1 MSGGKGG
8 QTETT
13 STGSQTGTST
23 TQLDPILRQAAIEN
37 LNLANEVGSLGY
49 IPYQGPTVAGFSQ
62 PQVSAMQN
70 TDAAARAFGLPGGS
84 VLGQSIASGGQ
95 PTSVA
100 GFNYGQSVPGMG
112 GNAYSPYQAY
122 MAALQNI
129 PQGQADFIKQFF
141 IDPTTGAAPTRGMTQ
156 YDPMSQPVM
165 QQAAAPAAP
174 AAYSAPA
181 SSNGDRSR
189 QENAAFGNSMPYEG
203 NSRSG
208 DTAGS
213 FLGGIANSV
222 INSKN
227 PAGAIA
233 RAVASATVGG
243 GNPAGRGAVISSKA
257 PPSRPSGLSTKGK
270 AAPK

>member
-13 STGSQTGTST
+13 STGSQNSTST

-37 LNLANEVGSLGY
+37 LNLANDVGSLGY

-141 IDPTTGAAPTRGMTQ
+141 IDPTTGAAPTRALAR
-156 YDPMSQPVM
+156 YDPMSQPVI

-181 SSNGDRSR
+181 SSNDDRSR
-189 QENAAFGNSMPYEG
+189 QENAAFGNSTPWIDG
-203 NSRSG
+203 ATSRPG
-208 DTAGS
+208 AATAGS
-213 FLGGIANSV
+213 FLGGIANS
-222 INSKN
+222 INSSN
-227 PAGAIA
+227 TLAGAIS
-233 RAVASATVGG
+233 RAITGTTKQNVL
-243 GNPAGRGAVISSKA
+243 SSKA

>member
-13 STGSQTGTST
+13 STGSQNSTST

-141 IDPTTGAAPTRGMTQ
+141 IDPTTGTAPTRALAQ
-156 YDPMSQPVM
+156 YDPMSQPVN
-165 QQAAAPAAP
+165 QQAAAPGGGSGGGGGGGLNGPTSSGRNADATFIDAP
-174 AAYSAPA
+174 A
-181 SSNGDRSR
+181 
-189 QENAAFGNSMPYEG
+189 YEG

-208 DTAGS
+208 DTASS

-222 INSKN
+222 INSKT

-243 GNPAGRGAVISSKA
+243 GNPVGRGAVISSKA
-257 PPSRPSGLSTKGK
+257 PPSRPSSIK
-270 AAPK
+270 

>member
-13 STGSQTGTST
+13 STGSQNSTST

-37 LNLANEVGSLGY
+37 LNLANDVGSLGY

-141 IDPTTGAAPTRGMTQ
+141 IDPTTGAAPTRALAR
-156 YDPMSQPVM
+156 YDPMSQPVI

-174 AAYSAPA
+174 AAPAPYSAPA
-181 SSNGDRSR
+181 SSGSNNNDRDGGATPWIDGER
-189 QENAAFGNSMPYEG
+189 QPFNA
-203 NSRSG
+203 
-208 DTAGS
+208 TAGS

-222 INSKN
+222 INSKT

-243 GNPAGRGAVISSKA
+243 GNPVGRGAVISSKA
-257 PPSRPSGLSTKGK
+257 PKPRPSSVK
-270 AAPK
+270 

>member
-13 STGSQTGTST
+13 STGSQNSTST

-37 LNLANEVGSLGY
+37 LNLANDVGSLGY

-141 IDPTTGAAPTRGMTQ
+141 IDPTTGAAPTRALAQ
-156 YDPMSQPVM
+156 YDPMSQPVI

-181 SSNGDRSR
+181 SSGSNNNDRDGGATPWIDGER
-189 QENAAFGNSMPYEG
+189 QPFNA
-203 NSRSG
+203 
-208 DTAGS
+208 TAGS
-213 FLGGIANSV
+213 FLGGIANS
-222 INSKN
+222 INNSKTI
-227 PAGAIA
+227 AGAIS
-233 RAVASATVGG
+233 RAVTGT
-243 GNPAGRGAVISSKA
+243 GRGAVLSSKA
-257 PPSRPSGLSTKGK
+257 PKPRPSSVK
-270 AAPK
+270 

>member
-8 QTETT
+8 QTEST

-156 YDPMSQPVM
+156 YDPMSQPVI

-181 SSNGDRSR
+181 SSGSNNNGS
-189 QENAAFGNSMPYEG
+189 ESAFGNPIPYEG

-213 FLGGIANSV
+213 FLGGIANS
-222 INSKN
+222 INSSN
-227 PAGAIA
+227 TLAGAIS
-233 RAVASATVGG
+233 RAITGTTKQQVL
-243 GNPAGRGAVISSKA
+243 SSKA